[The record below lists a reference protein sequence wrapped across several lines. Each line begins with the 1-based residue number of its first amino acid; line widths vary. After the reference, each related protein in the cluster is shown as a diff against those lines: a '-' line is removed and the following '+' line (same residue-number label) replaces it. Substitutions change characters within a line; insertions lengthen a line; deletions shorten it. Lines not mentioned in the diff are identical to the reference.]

1 MVCTGFPMLA
11 VRVPLIES
19 PTLKV
24 SESTSLRKLGE
35 FSMRMVTRKR
45 SHDAEPSTTRR
56 LTKTIH
62 YNHRLVGST
71 TKTTG
76 VEDEVIRPWIAVK
89 LLERTKEIVDL
100 MLLK

>member
-45 SHDAEPSTTRR
+45 SHDAEPST
-56 LTKTIH
+56 
-62 YNHRLVGST
+62 
-71 TKTTG
+71 
-76 VEDEVIRPWIAVK
+76 
-89 LLERTKEIVDL
+89 RTVD
-100 MLLK
+100 

>member
-1 MVCTGFPMLA
+1 
-11 VRVPLIES
+11 
-19 PTLKV
+19 
-24 SESTSLRKLGE
+24 
-35 FSMRMVTRKR
+35 MRMVTRKR

-100 MLLK
+100 MLLKWLHSVNHVAEVLPSWNLSDKGSSDHWNPIEASTM